1 MGRVDTSSGQDGVMQ
16 RRHINAMLRN
26 FEEYER
32 IKSKSHDVYTTVTE
46 FFEVKGLCKQ
56 NFHKYYRRFVN
67 SKRDINSLI
76 PHRSGR
82 KFRDALKY
90 VPEVI
95 EQIREIRSKGYN
107 RYDLSDIIKRERLID
122 ISPSSMYRLMKRLGI
137 NRLNLKIKEEKRKI
151 VKTHSGELGHIDI
164 HYVAKGTVKET
175 GNKKLYLLGL
185 IDDHSRICWLEVIDS
200 IKSLDVMF
208 ASMDILMML
217 KSRYGIQFKEIMS
230 DNGSE
235 FSSRANPT
243 NHPFEKL
250 LLFYDIK
257 HLYTQPFR
265 PQTNGKIERFWR
277 TLEEELLDGE
287 VFDTLEEF
295 KHYIQGYVIYYNEH
309 RGHQGIGN
317 KIPNKNIFLKEKW
330 LN

>member
-1 MGRVDTSSGQDGVMQ
+1 MGRVDTSGGQDAVMQ
-16 RRHINAMLRN
+16 RRHINAMLRS
-26 FEEYER
+26 FEEYEQ
-32 IKSKSHDVYTTVTE
+32 IKTKDHGEYNTVTE
-46 FFEVKGLCKQ
+46 FFEARGLCKQ
-56 NFHKYYRRFVN
+56 NFHKYYRRFL
-67 SKRDINSLI
+67 SAKRDISSLI

-82 KFRDALKY
+82 KFRDAINY
-90 VPEVI
+90 APEII
-95 EQIREIRSKGYN
+95 EKIKEIRSKGYN
-107 RYDLSDIIKRERLID
+107 RHDLCDILKGEAAIE
-122 ISPSSMYRLMKRLGI
+122 ISPSSMYRLMKKLGI
-137 NRLNLKIKEEKRKI
+137 NRINLRIKEEKRKI

-175 GNKKLYLLGL
+175 GSKKLYILGL

-200 IKSLDVMF
+200 IKALDVMF
-208 ASMDILMML
+208 ASMDILMRL

-235 FSSRANPT
+235 FSGRTNVA

-250 LLFYDIK
+250 LAFYDIK
-257 HLYTQPFR
+257 HRYTQPFR

-287 VFDTLEEF
+287 VFETLEEF
-295 KHYIQGYVIYYNEH
+295 KHFIQGYVIYYNEH
-309 RGHQGIGN
+309 RKHQGIDN
-317 KIPNKNIFLKEKW
+317 KIPNKKIYIKEKL

>member
-1 MGRVDTSSGQDGVMQ
+1 MGRIDTSGGQDAVMQ

-26 FEEYER
+26 FEEYEL
-32 IKSKSHDVYTTVTE
+32 IKAKKHNIYITVTE

-82 KFRDALKY
+82 KFKHALNY

-95 EQIREIRSKGYN
+95 EQIKEIRSKGYN
-107 RYDLSDIIKRERLID
+107 RHDLCDIIRRESSVE
-122 ISPSSMYRLMKRLGI
+122 ISPSTMYRLMRKLGI
-137 NRLNLKIKEEKRKI
+137 NKLNLKIKEEKRKI

-175 GNKKLYLLGL
+175 GNKKLYILGL

-200 IKSLDVMF
+200 IKALDVMF
-208 ASMDILMML
+208 ASMDILIRL

-235 FSSRANPT
+235 FSGKGNPE

-250 LLFYDIK
+250 LLFYNIK
-257 HLYTQPFR
+257 HRYTQAFR

-287 VFDTLEEF
+287 EFETLEEF

-309 RGHQGIGN
+309 RSHQGIGN
-317 KIPNKNIFLKEKW
+317 KIPNKNIFIKEELRK
-330 LN
+330 